1 MRLALLCLTLVAC
14 ASNMQAGDDDGG
26 GSVLGF
32 TASNIDAD
40 SLDFSNAGDVVVSGG
55 HGWQTALGGLLAN
68 SNSAGYGYQEIQQP
82 GGGLTLGVFTVNSL
96 VVNADARV
104 RVQGADALVIVALDS
119 IEIDGEIDGN
129 SQYAGGY
136 GPGPGAPTDPTA
148 PAAGLGAGGGDAGD
162 RVKSGGGAGFCGVG
176 GDGGTPSGTPAAGGP
191 SYGSPTLSPLVAG
204 SEGGA
209 GTLGQGGPGGG
220 AIQLVAANR
229 ITVTGKIHLG
239 GQGGYGSGVYSP
251 GNSQTASGGGSGGAL
266 LLEAASISMSGMI
279 AANGG
284 AGGGNDSGSD
294 ATLDATPAIGGLSM
308 SPQHA
313 PGAEGSAGATIDG
326 EAGPSAA
333 DATGGGGGGGAGR
346 IRFNTLHAPASVTGA
361 MSPAA
366 TTPCV
371 SLGTVAP

>member
-14 ASNMQAGDDDGG
+14 ASNTQTGDDDGG

-104 RVQGADALVIVALDS
+104 NVTGADALVIVALDS
-119 IEIDGEIDGN
+119 IEIDGEIDAN
-129 SQYAGGY
+129 SQFAGGEV
-136 GPGPGAPTDPTA
+136 GPGAASDSA
-148 PAAGLGAGGGDAGD
+148 SPANGLGGGGGEAGD
-162 RVKSGGGAGFCGVG
+162 HVTSAGGAGFCGVG
-176 GDGGTPSGTPAAGGP
+176 GDGGTPSGTAAAGGP

-209 GTLGQGGPGGG
+209 GTLGAGGAGGG
-220 AIQLVAANR
+220 AVQLVAANR
-229 ITVTGKIHLG
+229 ITIAGKIHLG
-239 GQGGYGSGVYSP
+239 GEGGTGSGVYAT
-251 GNSQTASGGGSGGAL
+251 GISQTASGGGSGGAL
-266 LLEAASISMSGMI
+266 LLEAASISMTGMI

-284 AGGGNDSGSD
+284 AGGGDDSGSD
-294 ATLDATPAIGGLSM
+294 ATLNATPAVGGVSM
-308 SPQHA
+308 SAQNA

-333 DATGGGGGGGAGR
+333 NANGGGGGGAAGR
-346 IRFNTLHAPASVTGA
+346 IRFNTLHAPATVTGS

-371 SLGTVAP
+371 TLGTVAP